1 MERTEDGKY
10 ICQYNKGCECS
21 VPNCD
26 ECGWNP
32 KVAER
37 RLREF
42 KEGRMFLI
50 GFLSGCAAA
59 LMIEFLA
66 FVILVLKCY
75 KQKMRKTK
83 N

>member
-1 MERTEDGKY
+1 
-10 ICQYNKGCECS
+10 
-21 VPNCD
+21 
-26 ECGWNP
+26 
-32 KVAER
+32 
-37 RLREF
+37 
-42 KEGRMFLI
+42 MFLI